1 MPNYLENNKPTQTDW
16 MSQISNIVGSIP
28 VPGAQLVGAA
38 MKITTGISKGIDSAT
53 AGLGYRGKDMKNA
66 QGIDKVWNVVN
77 DLPTGF
83 NILTSAANLG
93 AEALGIST
101 RTTVKSEEDLMKNI
115 SGYTPTEGIQE
126 TEISKGRD
134 LLSVPFNMMKDT
146 FKNRKDKNYLKES
159 GQLKNYTASSQLQD
173 KAKKIDYINFQKQQ
187 ESKKAKDT
195 LALSESSFRDVL
207 SKNQQ
212 ALTGGQKFLLY
223 KKGAKMSTL
232 KRIKKQV
239 ERKRSVIPDGK
250 LHSRLNSHLE
260 EVTKKGIPVISY
272 QEGKVIQHAEIEK
285 EELILSL
292 DITKKLENLRDEY
305 NKAKDDSIL
314 IKAGELLTFE
324 ILENTDDNVNLISK
338 V

>member
-1 MPNYLENNKPTQTDW
+1 
-16 MSQISNIVGSIP
+16 
-28 VPGAQLVGAA
+28 
-38 MKITTGISKGIDSAT
+38 
-53 AGLGYRGKDMKNA
+53 
-66 QGIDKVWNVVN
+66 
-77 DLPTGF
+77 
-83 NILTSAANLG
+83 
-93 AEALGIST
+93 
-101 RTTVKSEEDLMKNI
+101 MKNI

-134 LLSVPFNMMKDT
+134 LLSVPFNMMKDI

-159 GQLKNYTASSQLQD
+159 GLTVTPKELFSEIKEKGFKNYLSDRVNLLKNYTASSQLQD

-250 LHSRLNSHLE
+250 LHSRLNSHSE

-292 DITKKLENLRDEY
+292 DITKELEKLREEY
-305 NKAKDDSIL
+305 NKTKDDSIL